1 MLRLALALV
10 FVAQAQT
17 LEVIP
22 LKYRT
27 VDQVIETLRPLVE
40 PGGTLTG
47 QGNQLIV
54 RVSPGNL
61 ADIRRALDAIDR
73 PQRRLQISVRFDDA
87 LESSRRDL
95 AVGGSVSNQGVRI
108 EGSAR
113 DSQRNL
119 GERSDYRV
127 QAMDGGRATILM
139 EEGFVVVPRI
149 SGNMVSMQIVTT
161 NTRQTVSGPI
171 GEWFEL
177 GAIGAR
183 RMSAKVEALD

>member
-1 MLRLALALV
+1 MLGIALALV